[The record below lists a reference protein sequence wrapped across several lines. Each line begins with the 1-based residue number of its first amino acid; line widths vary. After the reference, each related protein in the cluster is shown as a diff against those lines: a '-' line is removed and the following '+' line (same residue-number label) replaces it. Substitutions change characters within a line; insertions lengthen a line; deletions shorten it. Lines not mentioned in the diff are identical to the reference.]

1 MRFSDDDGDI
11 DVVFLTVTVTIALGA
26 MVYAYKSSSVLQ
38 TAEIPAIERTIPTIV
53 PSQPRL

>member
-1 MRFSDDDGDI
+1 MATS

-26 MVYAYKSSSVLQ
+26 MRLRDKSVRAVLQ
-38 TAEIPAIERTIPTIV
+38 TAEIPAVERTIPTSL